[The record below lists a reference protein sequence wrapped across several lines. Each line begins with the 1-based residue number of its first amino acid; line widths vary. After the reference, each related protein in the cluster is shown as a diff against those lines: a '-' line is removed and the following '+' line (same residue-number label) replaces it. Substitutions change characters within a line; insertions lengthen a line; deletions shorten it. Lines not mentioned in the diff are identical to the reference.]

1 MVRNMFAGYNQQD
14 AQEFISFLLDELH
27 EDLNKV
33 LIKPYIEKDDNLVF
47 GSDIEECI
55 YNKNNFLARNQSIIV
70 DLFYGMFKSTVVCP
84 NQDCK
89 NISKSYDPY
98 SVISIP
104 INVKAITKEI
114 FVYFIFEK
122 FEYKI
127 IQYKMTIPYDMGI
140 YSFRKKIEYLFQ
152 IGYNTFEIYK
162 NKGNELVLFKDEN
175 MGVFDFLDYNKENI
189 FISKSKYYF

>member
-70 DLFYGMFKSTVVCP
+70 EFFDEYLNPVLFV
-84 NQDCK
+84 Q
-89 NISKSYDPY
+89 I
-98 SVISIP
+98 
-104 INVKAITKEI
+104 
-114 FVYFIFEK
+114 
-122 FEYKI
+122 KI
-127 IQYKMTIPYDMGI
+127 I
-140 YSFRKKIEYLFQ
+140 KIFLNL
-152 IGYNTFEIYK
+152 IILILL
-162 NKGNELVLFKDEN
+162 LV
-175 MGVFDFLDYNKENI
+175 FL
-189 FISKSKYYF
+189 

>member
-122 FEYKI
+122 FE
-127 IQYKMTIPYDMGI
+127 
-140 YSFRKKIEYLFQ
+140 
-152 IGYNTFEIYK
+152 
-162 NKGNELVLFKDEN
+162 
-175 MGVFDFLDYNKENI
+175 
-189 FISKSKYYF
+189 